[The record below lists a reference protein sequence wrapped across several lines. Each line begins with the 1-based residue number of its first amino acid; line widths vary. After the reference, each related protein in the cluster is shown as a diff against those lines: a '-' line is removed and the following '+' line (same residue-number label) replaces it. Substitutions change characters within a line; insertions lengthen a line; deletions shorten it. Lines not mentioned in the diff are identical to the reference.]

1 MTKGVNMRFYLGM
14 RVRDIGY
21 ILDEFKA
28 NPERAMLIVGTF
40 ITVIVLTYIF
50 TKKKGNDK

>member
-1 MTKGVNMRFYLGM
+1 MRFYLGM